1 MNNDVEQIVRL
12 LIFRFKKSFNVTMNV
27 ILHERYIIRDAVNK
41 REFRKYA
48 QKIAR
53 SAKNVDFIEI

>member
-1 MNNDVEQIVRL
+1 
-12 LIFRFKKSFNVTMNV
+12 MNV
-27 ILHERYIIRDAVNK
+27 ILHERYIMRDAVNR

-53 SAKNVDFIEI
+53 SVKNVDLIEV